1 MPRLEHGNHS
11 LYNGRIVD
19 KENEEAVFFDDTH
32 EYFEKNTGRKGIS
45 VTTLIGLYEQPFQ
58 AEFWSSY
65 KALEQIMDLQTWIQ
79 VKKALLTTK
88 KFDKRFITKFDID
101 EEEFNKKKQ
110 EILDSYEKKKQ
121 ESCDRGTKIHAK
133 LEQELYN
140 KDPSIK
146 RYGFGGLL
154 DVYEG
159 NYSRELKDGIYP
171 EYMIS
176 YSDSEIF
183 LIGQIDLLTIS
194 NKRIIIVDHKT
205 NSKIEFKSFYDQN
218 TKSSVK
224 MKYPLN
230 DLDDVNFNHYQL
242 QLSIYAWMV
251 QKIHPDYE
259 VERLTIHWIDHDDNE
274 SFIEC
279 KYLKDDVEK
288 VIAHYKKMKKIQEE
302 LDKDKPFII

>member
-1 MPRLEHGNHS
+1 
-11 LYNGRIVD
+11 
-19 KENEEAVFFDDTH
+19 
-32 EYFEKNTGRKGIS
+32 
-45 VTTLIGLYEQPFQ
+45 
-58 AEFWSSY
+58 
-65 KALEQIMDLQTWIQ
+65 
-79 VKKALLTTK
+79 
-88 KFDKRFITKFDID
+88 
-101 EEEFNKKKQ
+101 
-110 EILDSYEKKKQ
+110 
-121 ESCDRGTKIHAK
+121 
-133 LEQELYN
+133 
-140 KDPSIK
+140 
-146 RYGFGGLL
+146 
-154 DVYEG
+154 
-159 NYSRELKDGIYP
+159 
-171 EYMIS
+171 MIS

-194 NKRIIIVDHKT
+194 NKRILIVDHKT

-251 QKIHPDYE
+251 KKIHPDYE
-259 VERLTIHWIDHDDNE
+259 VERLAIHWIDHDDNE

>member
-1 MPRLEHGNHS
+1 MVQ
-11 LYNGRIVD
+11 Y
-19 KENEEAVFFDDTH
+19 T
-32 EYFEKNTGRKGIS
+32 
-45 VTTLIGLYEQPFQ
+45 
-58 AEFWSSY
+58 
-65 KALEQIMDLQTWIQ
+65 
-79 VKKALLTTK
+79 
-88 KFDKRFITKFDID
+88 
-101 EEEFNKKKQ
+101 
-110 EILDSYEKKKQ
+110 
-121 ESCDRGTKIHAK
+121 C
-133 LEQELYN
+133 
-140 KDPSIK
+140 
-146 RYGFGGLL
+146 

-194 NKRIIIVDHKT
+194 NKRILIVDHKT

-259 VERLTIHWIDHDDNE
+259 VKRLAIHWIDHDDNE

>member
-1 MPRLEHGNHS
+1 
-11 LYNGRIVD
+11 
-19 KENEEAVFFDDTH
+19 
-32 EYFEKNTGRKGIS
+32 
-45 VTTLIGLYEQPFQ
+45 
-58 AEFWSSY
+58 
-65 KALEQIMDLQTWIQ
+65 MDLQTWIQ

-88 KFDKRFITKFDID
+88 KFDKRFITKFDIN

-194 NKRIIIVDHKT
+194 NKRILIVDHKT

-218 TKSSVK
+218 TKSSIK

-259 VERLTIHWIDHDDNE
+259 VERLDKHKIDHDDNE